1 MAAAQYFEQVQKI
14 FIAFYQRPADPA
26 GLKYWAQ
33 RVDAAGGDFGAVI
46 DAFASSPEAIDLYG
60 AIDATTIGTVIDS
73 LYMALFNAAPDAAG
87 KAFYVD
93 GFAAGT
99 FTAGTIALAV
109 LNGAQNDDLIAVQ
122 NKVQVANEFTE
133 QVDGRSMYDAY
144 FGTGTSFN
152 VTYEGDTDAQA
163 ARDIL
168 KAVTFDAATV
178 INPAQVTEVLKTQ
191 IADATDPIIGQTG
204 GKTFTLTAGIDSLTG
219 TAGND
224 TFSAAVDAVT
234 ATNNTLNLPDTV
246 DGGAGTDSLNVI
258 LATAASTLPAAS
270 VKNIENFFLRNV
282 ASTVA
287 QDFTS
292 IVGEKQVWTS
302 ASAANTIVTGVG
314 KDAVLGVKDTV
325 TNLTATY
332 DANSFGAAST
342 LNLAVSNAGT
352 KVGAVVTQST
362 ITVGQA
368 TAAGT
373 ATGVAIDAT
382 GANYVTLAAGA
393 NNVSAASGIKTLTVT
408 GSGTVAI
415 DATSALN
422 GTTLKD
428 DLTKVDASANTGGVT
443 VEVANIDV
451 VVTGGAGADA
461 ITLANATALSNKAG
475 VNLGAGNDKLQN
487 NGSAG
492 LGTSAVLDG
501 GDGTDTI
508 VASLLQ
514 VGNQANIKNW
524 EVLDLVGET
533 RTIDASLFAASNFQS
548 VALSGALTGN
558 TVVQKLSGAALN
570 ATITAGSGAFDLT
583 AQLANGATSTAD
595 TATITFDAAANATL
609 QSFKSTGI
617 ETYNIVSGGATAVIA
632 NQITTLSDSLNTT
645 SKVVITGANALTIG
659 GITTNTAATTATAD
673 VASALTTI
681 DGSAATGNL
690 TITAGASAVIG
701 ATVFNTTYT
710 GLTITTGS
718 GNDVIVSAAKNAV
731 ISTGAGDDTITI
743 TGSGASVN
751 TGAAKTATG
760 DVVNFG
766 GTNQSATF
774 GTDLQKAVIQAGA
787 AAGATFDKLTTI
799 TGAAK
804 GDIIDFTAILGATD
818 TNVDTI
824 TNVTATIGGAASL
837 AAALDLAAAAG
848 GTQAD
853 GSIVYFNWVDGNTY
867 LVGEVVGAADGLA
880 AGDAVVKL
888 VGNYTSFTATDGVV
902 TLA

>member
-1 MAAAQYFEQVQKI
+1 MGQKT
-14 FIAFYQRPADPA
+14 PLTT
-26 GLKYWAQ
+26 G
-33 RVDAAGGDFGAVI
+33 I
-46 DAFASSPEAIDLYG
+46 DTL
-60 AIDATTIGTVIDS
+60 V
-73 LYMALFNAAPDAAG
+73 
-87 KAFYVD
+87 
-93 GFAAGT
+93 
-99 FTAGTIALAV
+99 
-109 LNGAQNDDLIAVQ
+109 
-122 NKVQVANEFTE
+122 
-133 QVDGRSMYDAY
+133 
-144 FGTGTSFN
+144 GTG
-152 VTYEGDTDAQA
+152 
-163 ARDIL
+163 
-168 KAVTFDAATV
+168 
-178 INPAQVTEVLKTQ
+178 
-191 IADATDPIIGQTG
+191 
-204 GKTFTLTAGIDSLTG
+204 
-219 TAGND
+219 GND
-224 TFSAAVDAVT
+224 VFNAAVDAVT

-246 DGGAGTDSLNVI
+246 DGGAGTDSMNVI

-314 KDAVLGVKDTV
+314 KDATLGVKDTA

-332 DANSFGAAST
+332 DAGSFGAAST
-342 LNLAVSNAGT
+342 LNLAVSSAGT
-352 KVGAVVTQST
+352 KVGATVTRST
-362 ITVGQA
+362 VTVGQA

-373 ATGVAIDAT
+373 ATGVAIDAAGANYLTLAT
-382 GANYVTLAAGA
+382 GANA
-393 NNVSAASGIKTLTVT
+393 VSAAGGVKTLTVT
-408 GSGTVAI
+408 GAGTVDVDVA
-415 DATSALN
+415 SALN
-422 GTTLKD
+422 TTTLKA

-443 VEVANIDV
+443 IELANIDV
-451 VVTGGAGADA
+451 VVTGGAGADVV
-461 ITLANATALSNKAG
+461 TLANAAALSNKAG
-475 VNLGAGNDKLQN
+475 INLGAGNDKLLN
-487 NGSAG
+487 NASAG

-533 RTIDASLFAASNFQS
+533 RTIDASLFTASNFQS
-548 VALSGALTGN
+548 VALSGNLTGN

-583 AQLANGATSTAD
+583 AQLASGATSTAD
-595 TATITFDAAANATL
+595 AANITFGASANATL

-617 ETYNIVSGGATAVIA
+617 ETYNIVSGGATAAVA
-632 NQITTLSDSLNTT
+632 NAITTLSDSLNTT

-690 TITAGASAVIG
+690 TITAGASAVITG
-701 ATVFNTTYT
+701 AFNTTYT

-751 TGAAKTATG
+751 TGAAKTAAG

-766 GTNQSATF
+766 GTIDSARF
-774 GTDLQKAVIQAGA
+774 IHEL
-787 AAGATFDKLTTI
+787 
-799 TGAAK
+799 
-804 GDIIDFTAILGATD
+804 
-818 TNVDTI
+818 
-824 TNVTATIGGAASL
+824 
-837 AAALDLAAAAG
+837 
-848 GTQAD
+848 
-853 GSIVYFNWVDGNTY
+853 
-867 LVGEVVGAADGLA
+867 
-880 AGDAVVKL
+880 
-888 VGNYTSFTATDGVV
+888 
-902 TLA
+902 

>member
-1 MAAAQYFEQVQKI
+1 MV
-14 FIAFYQRPADPA
+14 
-26 GLKYWAQ
+26 
-33 RVDAAGGDFGAVI
+33 
-46 DAFASSPEAIDLYG
+46 
-60 AIDATTIGTVIDS
+60 
-73 LYMALFNAAPDAAG
+73 
-87 KAFYVD
+87 
-93 GFAAGT
+93 
-99 FTAGTIALAV
+99 
-109 LNGAQNDDLIAVQ
+109 
-122 NKVQVANEFTE
+122 
-133 QVDGRSMYDAY
+133 
-144 FGTGTSFN
+144 GTG
-152 VTYEGDTDAQA
+152 
-163 ARDIL
+163 
-168 KAVTFDAATV
+168 
-178 INPAQVTEVLKTQ
+178 
-191 IADATDPIIGQTG
+191 
-204 GKTFTLTAGIDSLTG
+204 
-219 TAGND
+219 GND
-224 TFSAAVDAVT
+224 TINAAVDAVT
-234 ATNNTLNLPDTV
+234 ATNNTLSLPDTV
-246 DGGAGTDSLNVI
+246 DGGAGTDSMNVI

-270 VKNIENFFLRNV
+270 IKNVENFFLRNV

-292 IVGEKQVWTS
+292 IVGEKQVWSS
-302 ASAANTIVTGVG
+302 ASVANTIVTGVG
-314 KDAVLGVKDTV
+314 KDAALGVKDSA

-332 DANSFGAAST
+332 DASSFAAAST

-352 KVGAVVTQST
+352 KTADST

-368 TAAGT
+368 TAAGA
-373 ATGVAIDAT
+373 ATGVAIDAVGT
-382 GANYVTLAAGA
+382 NYVTLAAGA
-393 NNVSAASGIKTLTVT
+393 NAVSAAGGIKTLTVT
-408 GSGTVAI
+408 GAGSV
-415 DATSALN
+415 DVDVTSALN
-422 GTTLKD
+422 TTTLKA
-428 DLTKVDASANTGGVT
+428 DLTKVDASTNSGGVT
-443 VEVANIDV
+443 IELANVDV
-451 VVTGGAGADA
+451 VVTGGAGADVV
-461 ITLANATALSNKAG
+461 TLANAAALSNKAG
-475 VNLGAGNDKLQN
+475 INLGAGNDKLLN
-487 NGSAG
+487 NASAG
-492 LGTSAVLDG
+492 LGTTAVLDG
-501 GDGTDTI
+501 GEGTDTI

-514 VGNQANIKNW
+514 VANQANIKNW

-533 RTIDASLFAASNFQS
+533 RTIDASLFAGSNFQS
-548 VALSGALTGN
+548 IALSGALTGN

-595 TATITFDAAANATL
+595 AANITFNAAANATL
-609 QSFKSTGI
+609 QSFKSTGV
-617 ETYNIVSGGATAVIA
+617 ETYNIASGGSTSAITNA
-632 NQITTLSDSLNTT
+632 ITTLSDSLNNT

-681 DGSAATGNL
+681 DGSAASGNL
-690 TITAGASAVIG
+690 NITAGASAVIG
-701 ATVFNTTYT
+701 ATTFNTTYT

-787 AAGATFDKLTTI
+787 AAGATLDKLTTI

-804 GDIIDFTAILGATD
+804 GDIVDFTAILGGTD
-818 TNVDTI
+818 ANVDAI
-824 TNVTATIGGAASL
+824 TNVTTTIGGAASL

-848 GTQAD
+848 GVQAD
-853 GSIVYFNWVDGNTY
+853 GSIVFFNWVDGNTY

-902 TLA
+902 TLG